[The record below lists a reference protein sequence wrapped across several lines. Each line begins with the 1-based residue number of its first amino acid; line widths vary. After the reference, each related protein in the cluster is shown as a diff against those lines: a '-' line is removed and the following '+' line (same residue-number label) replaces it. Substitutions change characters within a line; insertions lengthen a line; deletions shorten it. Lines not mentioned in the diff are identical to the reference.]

1 MTNIKGNIN
10 GIKSNIID
18 RIKSKIFISMI
29 LVLSLFVEL
38 SPVSAFASMV
48 PATPGGGALVPV
60 PYGDWMMPVTET
72 GSGASIEISVDQPD
86 SDVYWQEVVDGKW
99 RFRNT
104 IKSWFDSDICHLSPN
119 TNGHHYF
126 VAQHTQVNGVT
137 GNFYICEYC
146 GKSAGEVLEDS
157 YDDYVSDLPA
167 TGIDSQGGLI
177 WEPTIVDIYSSDPL
191 SFSLYIF
198 DSYPATIYS
207 LPYSKVVG
215 SDTRTV
221 SYSSRSFT
229 VSCVNSNNQNYS
241 SGYFGFSNI
250 FFRAPI
256 SGSYYRLETPLVS
269 CDILTASG
277 NSYHV
282 SESYSSKVN
291 FINSGDQVS
300 IYGSYDGY
308 IILGTYSGFRKEGII
323 YFPVFRIIPSSGSIN
338 TTTDTTYN
346 IDSRPTSIQG
356 DLAYYNVQGELQL
369 APDVSIVNEGDS
381 SYYNPVTDT
390 TYDISDWSYDY
401 SDRSYKLTLDSGDEV
416 EVTFGD
422 ANITINEGDTSYT
435 LHYVIE
441 QSPSDSATCEHNY
454 VDSITTQ
461 PTCTIPGVRTYTCTI
476 CGDSY
481 SESIPALGHD
491 YHDSVTREPTC
502 TVSGVLSHTCS
513 VDGFSYNESIPAL
526 GHNWVIKSQ
535 VQTEYDTDGSLLQQG
550 YVIYRCTNC
559 GEEYKTLDT
568 VYPSP
573 PPTPTP
579 PPSPTSTP
587 SVPIDSDDPGFISWI
602 LALAK
607 WVFGSFDGDALKE
620 WFNWFDSD
628 TSDLDYDFWSG

>member
-1 MTNIKGNIN
+1 MINIKGNIN
-10 GIKSNIID
+10 GIKSNITIPN
-18 RIKSKIFISMI
+18 ITPKFSSIV
-29 LVLSLFVEL
+29 LVLSLLLNYFSV
-38 SPVSAFASMV
+38 FASAQYLPG
-48 PATPGGGALVPV
+48 PAPV
-60 PYGDWMMPVTET
+60 VTDFGDWMMPVTET

-99 RFRNT
+99 RFRNLLRRV
-104 IKSWFDSDICHLSPN
+104 FDSDTCVLSPN
-119 TNGHHYF
+119 SNGHHNF

-167 TGIDSQGGLI
+167 TGVDSQGGLI
-177 WEPTIVDIYSSDPL
+177 WEPTWDDVVYSDSNNNSLLIVRHNSLDISLDSSLLYS
-191 SFSLYIF
+191 
-198 DSYPATIYS
+198 DSNRS
-207 LPYSKVVG
+207 VVP
-215 SDTRTV
+215 S
-221 SYSSRSFT
+221 SSRSLTITGNF
-229 VSCVNSNNQNYS
+229 VSNNRIN
-241 SGYFGFSNI
+241 YFGFSNLSI
-250 FFRAPI
+250 NVPI
-256 SGSYYRLETPLVS
+256 SGLYNALPSSLFRGTVYNTSGLSYSFHYLYIDLS
-269 CDILTASG
+269 YNGYSG
-277 NSYHV
+277 NYISLIRYARPQHNGLYV
-282 SESYSSKVN
+282 QGN
-291 FINSGDQVS
+291 R
-300 IYGSYDGY
+300 YDFQY
-308 IILGTYSGFRKEGII
+308 YLPT
-323 YFPVFRIIPSSGSIN
+323 FRITPFSGAIN

-435 LHYVIE
+435 LHYVIQQE
-441 QSPSDSATCEHNY
+441 PTSSDPCTHDYVATILSE
-454 VDSITTQ
+454 
-461 PTCTIPGVRTYTCTI
+461 PTCTASGFTSYTCSL

-481 SESIPALGHD
+481 TVRAAPLGHD
-491 YHDSVTREPTC
+491 YSGSVTTEATC
-502 TVSGVLSHTCS
+502 MVSGIRTFTCNRCGDS
-513 VDGFSYNESIPAL
+513 FTEIIPAL

-579 PPSPTSTP
+579 PPSPTPTS